1 MCIALVAEAGK
12 RPTKKALFSGW
23 TANRDGGG
31 FAYVNDGEVK
41 IEKGFM
47 VYNEFEKALE
57 AALDTNEDSPF
68 LIHMRIGT
76 SGGKT
81 KQNTHPFRLAKS
93 GGAMIHNGVLFE
105 PTGQWEGPVD
115 DRKSDT
121 RAFCEALGQILDY
134 ESVLRGKQMLAN
146 AIGGYNKLAF
156 LYPDKST
163 VIVNE
168 TSGFWVD
175 GIWYSNG
182 SCQVRPAVVAR

>member
-81 KQNTHPFRLAKS
+81 PMNTCSSPRVS
-93 GGAMIHNGVLFE
+93 GKVRSMTARVILVLSARRSGRF
-105 PTGQWEGPVD
+105 
-115 DRKSDT
+115 
-121 RAFCEALGQILDY
+121 
-134 ESVLRGKQMLAN
+134 
-146 AIGGYNKLAF
+146 
-156 LYPDKST
+156 ST
-163 VIVNE
+163 TNPCCAA
-168 TSGFWVD
+168 SR
-175 GIWYSNG
+175 
-182 SCQVRPAVVAR
+182 C